1 MPLLAEGEEDVG
13 GAFSVVKDGLV
24 GHGRLRVFAEGA
36 ARVGVPVPA
45 WETAAGDL
53 EADAVAGLEEVA
65 GRPEVD
71 VVAIRPVRLDR
82 RKLSSRAPVAVA
94 RPQDAVGQVD
104 GPTVGVDVAETGDE
118 VGVRCAGGGPEPD
131 ADRAGDLGV
140 VAERLG
146 GEDQYVGPLLDRTLV
161 VRTCRELG
169 GHEERSA
176 PGGDGV
182 GGVVVVAVGA
192 LLARSLRAESAAC

>member
-24 GHGRLRVFAEGA
+24 GYGRLRVGAEGA
-36 ARVGVPVPA
+36 ARVGIPVPA
-45 WETAAGDL
+45 WETAARDL

-94 RPQDAVGQVD
+94 RPADAVGQGG
-104 GPTVGVDVAETGDE
+104 GPTRRADVAETGDE

-140 VAERLG
+140 VAERLRR
-146 GEDQYVGPLLDRTLV
+146 EEQYGGPLLGPSLV
-161 VRTCRELG
+161 VGTRRELG
-169 GHEERSA
+169 GHEGRSA
-176 PGGDGV
+176 P
-182 GGVVVVAVGA
+182 
-192 LLARSLRAESAAC
+192 C